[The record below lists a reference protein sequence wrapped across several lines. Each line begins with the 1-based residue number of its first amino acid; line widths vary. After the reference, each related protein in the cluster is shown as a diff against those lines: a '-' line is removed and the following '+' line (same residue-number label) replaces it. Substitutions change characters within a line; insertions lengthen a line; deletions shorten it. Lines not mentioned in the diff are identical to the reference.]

1 MGEFSGAQYVH
12 FEILPVRP
20 VFSTMGYDST
30 VEYKSFT
37 LNSRCLH
44 YNSQYGSKITTI
56 KAPQCE
62 ELY

>member
-1 MGEFSGAQYVH
+1 VGEFSGAQYVH

-56 KAPQCE
+56 K
-62 ELY
+62 